1 MKRTLCAVLSC
12 LAILPL
18 LAACGEAEMPSGT
31 PSAAETTASAAVET
45 TAETT
50 APEYVAPS
58 KGFDGQEF
66 IFSSY
71 LPDSTSWSVRKYSE
85 CGVTEQNGD
94 AINDAIYTRNL
105 TVEEALDVKI
115 TAKSYNQLSL
125 MTKATLA
132 GDRYADA
139 VLMTGSEQ
147 MSCVNSHLLVDMY
160 ELDTLDLTHSWWNQ
174 NCRENFAISGRIY
187 GMAGDIS
194 PMGLMGFHCVYVN
207 KQLLIDFNLPSI
219 YDKVREG
226 AWTLDSMREYGTAV
240 ASDLNGDGVMTEADR
255 FGLESEAIGMARM
268 LASGVTVTARDEK
281 GNPYLSID
289 QDNAAAAVEKIVALF
304 RDKDITIY
312 SSDYSN
318 KGYASVFR
326 DLLFQMFI
334 DDRILFINNW
344 LVWTLD
350 LRLMESDFGV
360 LPPPKQ
366 DEAQENYIVG
376 STEGWT
382 TYVTVPV
389 TTADYELDGY
399 LLDAL
404 GYYGQKFVEP
414 ALMETTVTN
423 KALRDDDSLEMLDI
437 ISASTYYEPAGLY
450 NWGGISGLF
459 NGFIANNNTAWA
471 STYAA
476 NEAKII
482 AAIEKTVAEF
492 SE

>member
-1 MKRTLCAVLSC
+1 
-12 LAILPL
+12 
-18 LAACGEAEMPSGT
+18 
-31 PSAAETTASAAVET
+31 
-45 TAETT
+45 
-50 APEYVAPS
+50 
-58 KGFDGQEF
+58 
-66 IFSSY
+66 
-71 LPDSTSWSVRKYSE
+71 
-85 CGVTEQNGD
+85 
-94 AINDAIYTRNL
+94 
-105 TVEEALDVKI
+105 
-115 TAKSYNQLSL
+115 
-125 MTKATLA
+125 
-132 GDRYADA
+132 
-139 VLMTGSEQ
+139 
-147 MSCVNSHLLVDMY
+147 
-160 ELDTLDLTHSWWNQ
+160 
-174 NCRENFAISGRIY
+174 
-187 GMAGDIS
+187 
-194 PMGLMGFHCVYVN
+194 
-207 KQLLIDFNLPSI
+207 
-219 YDKVREG
+219 
-226 AWTLDSMREYGTAV
+226 
-240 ASDLNGDGVMTEADR
+240 MTEADR

-289 QDNAAAAVEKIVALF
+289 QENAAAAVEKIVALF